1 MPLTSAVLII
11 GKRDFGD
18 ALCQFFGFV
27 DSLVT
32 YVTPATMGLMAFN
45 RYMQIVKTNHS
56 KKIFSPRKSKIWLN
70 CVWLS
75 LVSYLMISRVA
86 NWSTFEFIPGYAVCS
101 IAFTTSD
108 NRIIHYCIVF
118 GLFIALPFLVG
129 FFSYYK
135 VSMKI
140 RQHELNV
147 GTSLENSNNGA
158 GRISRQEI
166 NISRV
171 LDF

>member
-45 RYMQIVKTNHS
+45 RYMQIVKTNH
-56 KKIFSPRKSKIWLN
+56 
-70 CVWLS
+70 
-75 LVSYLMISRVA
+75 Y
-86 NWSTFEFIPGYAVCS
+86 NWRTFEFTPGYAVCS
-101 IAFTTSD
+101 ITFTTSE
-108 NRIIHYCIVF
+108 NRIIHYGIVL
-118 GLFIALPFLVG
+118 GLFFVLPFFVG

-135 VSMKI
+135 VFMKI
-140 RQHELNV
+140 RQHELDV
-147 GTSLENSNNGA
+147 GSSVRE
-158 GRISRQEI
+158 
-166 NISRV
+166 
-171 LDF
+171 F